1 MATAGKVGAV
11 YAPIETNGTID
22 TTTTTDTFSGD
33 GTTTTFNLTN
43 EYITKGSVT
52 VNIGGSPT
60 QAYELNRITGELV
73 FDTAPVTGTDN
84 ITVNYTY
91 LDGIEQVGGFFEWTV
106 DEDAGLEESPE
117 FGDSVVTHT
126 QTLESWS
133 GSADMYFGVDDR
145 FNDWVGERVVLA
157 FYIDDTAGTLQ
168 RFEGWGIIG
177 TKSTTTPVD
186 GLVEQSIDIEGQTK
200 LVYREG

>member
-11 YAPIETNGTID
+11 YAPIETDGTID
-22 TTTTTDTFSGD
+22 TSTTTDTFSGD
-33 GTTTTFNLTN
+33 GTTTTFTLTN
-43 EYITKGSVT
+43 EYILMNSVT
-52 VNIGGSPT
+52 VTVGGST
-60 QAYELNRITGELV
+60 TKAYNLNRITGELE
-73 FDTAPVTGTDN
+73 FDTAPASGTDN
-84 ITVNYTY
+84 ITVEYTY
-91 LDGIEQVGGFFEWTV
+91 LDGLEQVGGFFEWSV

-117 FGDSVVTHT
+117 FGDEVITHT

-145 FNDWVGERVVLA
+145 FDNWIGERVVLA
-157 FYIDDTAGTLQ
+157 FYINDEAGTLQ

-177 TKSTTTPVD
+177 TKSTTVPVD
-186 GLVEQSIDIEGQTK
+186 ALVEQSIDLEGQSK

>member
-11 YAPIETNGTID
+11 YAPIETDGTID
-22 TTTTTDTFSGD
+22 TSTTTDTFSGD
-33 GTTTTFNLTN
+33 DTTTTFQLTN
-43 EYITKGSVT
+43 EYITKNSVT
-52 VNIGGSPT
+52 VTVGGSPT
-60 QAYELNRITGELV
+60 KAYDLNRITGELE
-73 FDTAPVTGTDN
+73 FDTAPVSGTDN
-84 ITVNYTY
+84 ITVDYTH
-91 LDGIEQVGGFFEWTV
+91 LNGIEQVGGFFEWTV
-106 DEDAGLEESPE
+106 DEEAGLEESPE

-145 FNDWVGERVVLA
+145 FDGWVGERVVLA

-177 TKSTTTPVD
+177 TKSTTVPVD
-186 GLVEQSIDIEGQTK
+186 GLVEQSIDLEGQSK
-200 LVYREG
+200 LVY